1 MRATLSLVAIVALVA
16 PCFASQSTLDP
27 RLEPRAREYFASLVA
42 GDFAR
47 VWELTSPSVRDDT
60 DYGRDAFIDRMT
72 QMAAYDMSFSLK
84 TGCSYESKGWIYLEM
99 QIRQTKADVWETKY
113 YEAQWVR
120 VGDEWLIDSLTDI
133 ESLDGPL
140 EYCNHPLPSP
150 N

>member
-1 MRATLSLVAIVALVA
+1 MHAVLPFVALLALVV
-16 PCFASQSTLDP
+16 PSFATQSALDP
-27 RLEPRAREYFASLVA
+27 GLESRASEYFGSLVA

-47 VWELTSPSVRDDT
+47 VWDLTNPSVT
-60 DYGRDAFIDRMT
+60 DYDRDAFIERMT